1 MPTVPGMPYF
11 WGFFA
16 RRGGF
21 HGHGGARSPS
31 GLTTKGVPMRHPE
44 RRLLI
49 SVDMERYS
57 RRSNLQQYEAQQ
69 NFHTLLHAAATDVGL
84 DRVTWTTQQAGDGEL
99 AILPRDAPES
109 RVIGRFVPEL
119 NRRLRAFNS
128 SRTPAAQ
135 IRLRVAVHQGLVH
148 LDGANGFP
156 GHAVVHVCRLCDA
169 RPVRQALAAFPD
181 AGVALVVSTEMYR
194 DVVCEYPEEMR
205 PERFRRIEVEH
216 PEKEFREPAWLYVV
230 DEDMSSWPSPQEPP
244 SPSGG
249 PPVEPDNGAGA
260 ARSDTGAG
268 AAGPGIR
275 TGDIRVRGQNAIG
288 PNATAIGSVGRDV
301 VFGGEGG
308 GR

>member
-1 MPTVPGMPYF
+1 
-11 WGFFA
+11 
-16 RRGGF
+16 
-21 HGHGGARSPS
+21 
-31 GLTTKGVPMRHPE
+31 MRHPE
-44 RRLLI
+44 RRLLV

-57 RRSNLQQYEAQQ
+57 RRSNLQQYEAQE
-69 NFHTLLHAAATDVGL
+69 NFHTLLHAAATEVGL
-84 DRVTWTTQQAGDGEL
+84 DRVAWTTQQAGDGEL
-99 AILPRDAPES
+99 AILPRDVPES

-128 SRTPAAQ
+128 SRTAPAQ

-169 RPVRQALAAFPD
+169 TPVRQALAAFPD

-216 PEKEFREPAWLYVV
+216 PAKEFREPAWLYVV
-230 DEDMSSWPSPQEPP
+230 DEDMSSWPPPQEPS
-244 SPSGG
+244 SPTGG
-249 PPVEPDNGAGA
+249 PPPP
-260 ARSDTGAG
+260 RPDTGSGTAG
-268 AAGPGIR
+268 KDTGSGTAGSGIR
-275 TGDIRVRGQNAIG
+275 TGDIWVQGQNAIG
-288 PNATAIGSVGRDV
+288 PNATAIGSVGRDA
-301 VFGGEGG
+301 VFGGDGG

>member
-1 MPTVPGMPYF
+1 
-11 WGFFA
+11 
-16 RRGGF
+16 
-21 HGHGGARSPS
+21 
-31 GLTTKGVPMRHPE
+31 MRHPE

-69 NFHTLLHAAATDVGL
+69 NFRTLLHAAATDVGL
-84 DRVTWTTQQAGDGEL
+84 DRVTWITQQAGDGEL
-99 AILPRDAPES
+99 AILPRDVPES

-128 SRTPAAQ
+128 DRTPPAQ

-169 RPVRQALAAFPD
+169 KPVRQALAAFPD
-181 AGVALVVSTEMYR
+181 AGVALVVSTQMYR
-194 DVVCEYPEEMR
+194 EVVCEYPEEMR

-244 SPSGG
+244 SPTGE
-249 PPVEPDNGAGA
+249 PPPAGSDIGAGA
-260 ARSDTGAG
+260 ARPDTGAG
-268 AAGPGIR
+268 PAGPGIR

>member
-1 MPTVPGMPYF
+1 
-11 WGFFA
+11 
-16 RRGGF
+16 
-21 HGHGGARSPS
+21 
-31 GLTTKGVPMRHPE
+31 MRHPE

-69 NFHTLLHAAATDVGL
+69 NFHTLLHAAAVDVGL

-99 AILPRDAPES
+99 AILPRDVPEA

-128 SRTPAAQ
+128 SRTAAGQ
-135 IRLRVAVHQGLVH
+135 VRLRVAVHQGLVH

-169 RPVRQALAAFPD
+169 APVRQALAAFPE

-194 DVVCEYPEEMR
+194 DVVREYPEELR

-216 PEKEFREPAWLYVV
+216 PEKEFREPAWLCVI
-230 DEDMSSWPSPQEPP
+230 DEDTSSWSPPDQPP
-244 SPSGG
+244 APTGG
-249 PPVEPDNGAGA
+249 PPPVRPATGGGAG
-260 ARSDTGAG
+260 TAG
-268 AAGPGIR
+268 TGIR
-275 TGDIRVRGQNAIG
+275 TGDIWVQGQNAIG
-288 PNATAIGSVGRDV
+288 PHSTAIGSVGRDA
-301 VFGGEGG
+301 VFGGEGSS
-308 GR
+308 R

>member
-1 MPTVPGMPYF
+1 
-11 WGFFA
+11 
-16 RRGGF
+16 
-21 HGHGGARSPS
+21 
-31 GLTTKGVPMRHPE
+31 
-44 RRLLI
+44 
-49 SVDMERYS
+49 MERYS

-69 NFHTLLHAAATDVGL
+69 NFHSLLHAAATDVGL

-99 AILPRDAPES
+99 AILPPDVPES

>member
-1 MPTVPGMPYF
+1 
-11 WGFFA
+11 
-16 RRGGF
+16 
-21 HGHGGARSPS
+21 
-31 GLTTKGVPMRHPE
+31 MRHPE

-69 NFHTLLHAAATDVGL
+69 NFHTLLHAAAAGVGL

-99 AILPRDAPES
+99 AILPRDVPES
-109 RVIGRFVPEL
+109 RVVGRFVPEL
-119 NRRLRAFNS
+119 NRRLRTFNS
-128 SRTPAAQ
+128 DRTPPAQ

-194 DVVCEYPEEMR
+194 DVVCQYPGEMR

-230 DEDMSSWPSPQEPP
+230 DEDMSSWPSPQEP
-244 SPSGG
+244 SPTGG
-249 PPVEPDNGAGA
+249 PPAGAGTARPAEDA
-260 ARSDTGAG
+260 ARSA
-268 AAGPGIR
+268 
-275 TGDIRVRGQNAIG
+275 
-288 PNATAIGSVGRDV
+288 
-301 VFGGEGG
+301 GEG
-308 GR
+308 